1 MNRYRIY
8 STLICAF
15 LSGCGGGG
23 DGESDNSA
31 TPTPP
36 VATYAVSANDTI
48 HMFKVNDIASVDLKP
63 FTASSDGG
71 AVHLKSLEV
80 LGGDSVCHDA
90 VKDKNGFS
98 LKSDNVVSCVFK
110 YTVANEQGGT
120 NSAISRTVVRAVS
133 AEPTVYSV
141 QLTPLSLTLSEYTDG
156 SVDVS
161 NGELTLA
168 DNIIVLGSGTAVT
181 NVVNNTISYTA
192 QESGIARILYEM
204 TDNEGAIYLGSV
216 DVAVSQEGNTAPI
229 ANGFSYPVTPQVI
242 KPGED
247 VIVDIKDYISDPDG
261 DNIQLY
267 DVYSFNGLATVASPE
282 DVGNTKIKFKSFV
295 PGTFYIT
302 YTITDH
308 NAGFATAIIAVSVVN
323 YYSDIELP
331 DTSSVYTAP
340 PSSSQAQFLALSY
353 QPFLESDIP
362 GSNGQFSAAG
372 FSYYAAK
379 GFCDARGARLP
390 TLDELVKLKK
400 SGKLKGYWPT
410 KKNYWSSATTILDV
424 SYKSI
429 DMLSAS
435 DTPVDLFTHEFAYV
449 TCVSD
454 DEGTGDYILSVPF
467 PETLKTASNFD
478 YTVYYRGQNESSFR
492 VFTGKVS
499 LLNTGVTFTT
509 TGLSAGKNT
518 FFTGFTTGQV
528 QAEFL
533 LSEAGHP
540 LDGVKFTKLISFN
553 GSDLKGTY
561 GTLTFNDGIKP
572 LPLSKTFNF
581 SAGNDIFCRSGLI
594 VDALGVSPTNYV
606 GGTGGSINPLSVPGG
621 VIAKLHIRS
630 GLYQYV
636 GDPKRVISYFGIV
649 NAQGNEVGCGTAG
662 NSSTLTSIQDSVLT
676 IPANEKLTEVTV
688 YSTGMT
694 GYIYGIRV
702 ATEKSN

>member
-8 STLICAF
+8 STLICAL

-31 TPTPP
+31 QPTPP
-36 VATYAVSANDTI
+36 ATTYAVSANDTI
-48 HMFKVNDIASVDLKP
+48 HAFKVNDIASVDLKP

-80 LGGDSVCHDA
+80 LGGDNVCHDA

-98 LKSDNVVSCVFK
+98 LKSDNAASCVFK

-120 NSAISRTVVRAVS
+120 NSAISRTVVRTVS
-133 AEPTVYSV
+133 VEPTVYSV

-161 NGELTLA
+161 NGDLTLA

-181 NVVNNTISYTA
+181 NVANNTILYTA

-204 TDNEGAIYLGSV
+204 TDSEGAVHLGSV
-216 DVAVSQEGNTAPI
+216 DVAVSQEGNAAPI
-229 ANGFSYPVTPQVI
+229 ANNFSYPVTPQVI

-247 VIVDIKDYISDPDG
+247 VFVDIKDYISDPDG

-267 DVYSFNGLATVASPE
+267 NVYSFNGLATVASPD
-282 DVGNTKIKFKSFV
+282 DVNNTKIKFKSFV

-340 PSSSQAQFLALSY
+340 PSSTQAQFLALNY

-400 SGKLKGYWPT
+400 SGKLKAYWPT

-424 SYKSI
+424 TYKSI

-435 DTPVDLFTHEFAYV
+435 DVPVDLFTHEFAYV

-467 PETLKTASNFD
+467 PETLKTASSFD
-478 YTVYYRGQNESSFR
+478 YTVFYRGQNESSFKI
-492 VFTGKVS
+492 FDGKVS

-509 TGLSAGKNT
+509 TDIGAGKHT
-518 FFTGFTTGQV
+518 FHAGYNIGQF
-528 QAEFL
+528 QAQFL
-533 LSEAGHP
+533 LSAAGSP
-540 LDGVKFTKLISFN
+540 LDGVKFTKLVSFY
-553 GSDLKGTY
+553 GADLKGTY
-561 GTLTFNDGIKP
+561 GALTSNAGTTLFN
-572 LPLSKTFNF
+572 KTFNF
-581 SAGNDIFCRSGLI
+581 SAGNDLFCRSGAI
-594 VDALGVSPTNYV
+594 VDALGVSSNNYI
-606 GGTGGSINPLSVPGG
+606 GGTGGSEKTLTVGTS
-621 VIAKLHIRS
+621 IAKLHIRS
-630 GLYQYV
+630 GDFQYS
-636 GDPKRVISYFGIV
+636 GDPKRVISYFGVIDV
-649 NAQGNEVGCGTAG
+649 QGNESGCGSLGT
-662 NSSTLTSIQDSVLT
+662 NLLTNVQDYTLPIAAT
-676 IPANEKLTEVTV
+676 EKLTEVTV
-688 YSTGMT
+688 YSTGT
-694 GYIYGIRV
+694 KGYIHGIRV
-702 ATEKSN
+702 ATDKVN